1 MVTGASS
8 CDLALIL
15 VDATNGILTQ
25 TKRHSFL
32 VKLMGVQK
40 IVLVINKMDL
50 VNYDES
56 VFQKLISEYSS
67 FAKSAEID
75 EFYAIPLS
83 GKVGDNVVNTSENMP
98 WYTGETLI
106 SFIEKIN
113 ISEPSDNEPFHG
125 DTKRNKT

>member
-1 MVTGASS
+1 M
-8 CDLALIL
+8 ALIL

-98 WYTGETLI
+98 WYTGET
-106 SFIEKIN
+106 
-113 ISEPSDNEPFHG
+113 
-125 DTKRNKT
+125 